1 MTDANDPAS
10 TKVYDQSIPVSGT
23 GHYGYM
29 KMRDGTKLA
38 YNVSLP
44 GEAGTGPFPTL
55 IEYSGYG
62 TADPDGPESG
72 IAIIGNLLGYAVID
86 VNMRGSGC
94 SGGAFDFFE
103 KLQSLDGYDIVET
116 VARQDWV
123 KGDPGMLGIS
133 YGGISQLFT
142 AQTQPPHL
150 AAITPLS
157 VIDNTQTTLY
167 PGGIL
172 NTGFAFEW
180 AVDRVHDAE
189 PAGPDAGQPWAWD
202 QIQAGDEICK
212 ENQEMHTEAVNL
224 LKKVERN
231 HFYKPAAADPLDPSK
246 FVDQIRVPTFMACQW
261 TDEQTGGHCPT
272 LAANMTGTDEKW
284 FTYTNGVHTDSLDP
298 ETFNSFLDFLELY
311 VAKRN
316 PAANGPVA
324 HGIAPVLYQTVF
336 GINGLSLPPDPIQ
349 MQPTFAAAKQAFE
362 SQPQVRVL
370 FDNGAGKAPS
380 SPTPATRRAS
390 TSSRRRRTRCTPGTS
405 APTAS

>member
-1 MTDANDPAS
+1 MIRCRVRGKRLWGLVVATAVALVAVPASASAQDEGFRASGSVEQVQVYGAKPGQTVKLIRKGKVVGTDTAGSLGASLFRKVKPGKGYTVKQGSSKAGPVKVMTDSNDPAS
-10 TKVYDQSIPVSGT
+10 TKTYDQSIPVSGS
-23 GHYGYM
+23 GGYGYM

-44 GEAGTGPFPTL
+44 GQAGTGPYPTL

-116 VARQDWV
+116 VARQPWV

-180 AVDRVHDAE
+180 AVDRVHDARAGRPRRR
-189 PAGPDAGQPWAWD
+189 PALGLGADPERRRDLQGRTRRCTPRPRPGEEDRPQ
-202 QIQAGDEICK
+202 
-212 ENQEMHTEAVNL
+212 L
-224 LKKVERN
+224 LLP
-231 HFYKPAAADPLDPSK
+231 PATADPLDPSK
-246 FVDQIRVPTFMACQW
+246 FVDQIRSRPSW
-261 TDEQTGGHCPT
+261 
-272 LAANMTGTDEKW
+272 LASGRT
-284 FTYTNGVHTDSLDP
+284 S
-298 ETFNSFLDFLELY
+298 
-311 VAKRN
+311 R
-316 PAANGPVA
+316 PAATA
-324 HGIAPVLYQTVF
+324 
-336 GINGLSLPPDPIQ
+336 
-349 MQPTFAAAKQAFE
+349 
-362 SQPQVRVL
+362 
-370 FDNGAGKAPS
+370 
-380 SPTPATRRAS
+380 RRWP
-390 TSSRRRRTRCTPGTS
+390 RT
-405 APTAS
+405 

>member
-1 MTDANDPAS
+1 MIRRGVRFRGALLTGALVAVCAVAAVCVPASASAQSDGFRASGSVQQVQVYGAKPGKTVKLLRRGKVVGTDDAGSLGAALFRKVDPGKGYSVKQGRSKAGPVKVMTDSNDPAS
-10 TKVYDQSIPVSGT
+10 TRVYDQSIPVSGS
-23 GHYGYM
+23 GGYGYM

-44 GEAGTGPFPTL
+44 GQAGTGPYPTL

-172 NTGFAFEW
+172 NTGLRL
-180 AVDRVHDAE
+180 RV
-189 PAGPDAGQPWAWD
+189 G
-202 QIQAGDEICK
+202 
-212 ENQEMHTEAVNL
+212 
-224 LKKVERN
+224 
-231 HFYKPAAADPLDPSK
+231 
-246 FVDQIRVPTFMACQW
+246 
-261 TDEQTGGHCPT
+261 
-272 LAANMTGTDEKW
+272 
-284 FTYTNGVHTDSLDP
+284 
-298 ETFNSFLDFLELY
+298 
-311 VAKRN
+311 
-316 PAANGPVA
+316 
-324 HGIAPVLYQTVF
+324 
-336 GINGLSLPPDPIQ
+336 
-349 MQPTFAAAKQAFE
+349 
-362 SQPQVRVL
+362 
-370 FDNGAGKAPS
+370 
-380 SPTPATRRAS
+380 RRP
-390 TSSRRRRTRCTPGTS
+390 RP
-405 APTAS
+405 